1 MWMFLLWWLV
11 DDHLAA
17 ALNTPGLGTLPIWV
31 PFIIALAF
39 STTLNV
45 AAWAL
50 KLPSANSAMPRAR
63 WIGPLM
69 AGPPRWRRTGPG
81 QVRRPCS

>member
-31 PFIIALAF
+31 PFIIAIAF
-39 STTLNV
+39 STTVNV
-45 AAWAL
+45 AV
-50 KLPSANSAMPRAR
+50 KRNRND
-63 WIGPLM
+63 
-69 AGPPRWRRTGPG
+69 
-81 QVRRPCS
+81 